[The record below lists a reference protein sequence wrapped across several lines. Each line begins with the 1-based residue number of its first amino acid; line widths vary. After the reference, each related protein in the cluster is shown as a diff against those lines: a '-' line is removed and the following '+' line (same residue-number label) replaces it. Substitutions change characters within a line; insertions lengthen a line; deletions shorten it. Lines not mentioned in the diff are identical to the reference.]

1 LAGIGARGLGR
12 RKNVNAWN
20 VSKWEGELVANRS
33 IAQFPP
39 MPADPKKRDAAILG
53 PYPKLSDHMM
63 ILQRLYQLE
72 SGPLRSF
79 TVIVAPDGGCESNES
94 EHHDLNV
101 GNIGLYATTG
111 FSM

>member
-1 LAGIGARGLGR
+1 
-12 RKNVNAWN
+12 
-20 VSKWEGELVANRS
+20 
-33 IAQFPP
+33 

-79 TVIVAPDGGCESNES
+79 TVIVAPDGGFER
-94 EHHDLNV
+94 L
-101 GNIGLYATTG
+101 IRK
-111 FSM
+111 